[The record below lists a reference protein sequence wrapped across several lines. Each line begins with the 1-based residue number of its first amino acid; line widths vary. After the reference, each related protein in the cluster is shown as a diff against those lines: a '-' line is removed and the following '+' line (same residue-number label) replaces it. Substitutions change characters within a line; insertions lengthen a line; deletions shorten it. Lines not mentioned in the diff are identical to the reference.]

1 MNRMIVF
8 PAIWWLFP
16 VVSLGLILFSLYLT
30 KPDRLESRWLRNTI
44 VASGAFLGFL
54 ALALPIF
61 QQPHFHSPIV
71 SYAIGLPLTSVGLIG
86 RIYPM
91 IYLRRKGTTTAM
103 DEVGKLV
110 DTGPY
115 AWVRH
120 PQYTF
125 GFILLVGWYL
135 VWGAVYSLCLMPFI
149 GGIIYSQALI
159 EERYV
164 LEKKFGREYAEY
176 RKRVGMLIP
185 RIGKWQP
192 NQGRAGQSDGL

>member
-1 MNRMIVF
+1 MIAF

-16 VVSLGLILFSLYLT
+16 VASFILLLSSLYLT
-30 KPDRLESRWLRNTI
+30 KSGKLESKRLRNGF

-54 ALALPIF
+54 ALALPFF
-61 QQPHFHSPIV
+61 QQPYFQNPIV
-71 SYAIGLPLTSVGLIG
+71 NYAIGLPLAAVGLKG
-86 RIYPM
+86 RVYPM
-91 IYLRRKGTTTAM
+91 IYLRRQGTTTAM
-103 DEVGKLV
+103 DEVEKLV

-115 AWVRH
+115 GWVRH

-125 GFILLVGWYL
+125 GFILLCGWFL
-135 VWGAVYSLCLMPFI
+135 VWGAAYSLCLMPLI

-185 RIGKWQP
+185 RIVKGRSKQP
-192 NQGRAGQSDGL
+192 RAGQSDGL